1 MSEDEFHVLAQLPGN
16 ELRKTRYSVPPFGI
30 DVSEGIWDGLI
41 LAEAEFDSAAEAGN
55 LALPAFVVREVTEDD
70 RFTGGRLVRS
80 SRDDVQGWLSEHGI
94 RLVPA

>member
-1 MSEDEFHVLAQLPGN
+1 M
-16 ELRKTRYSVPPFGI
+16 
-30 DVSEGIWDGLI
+30 I

-55 LALPAFVVREVTEDD
+55 LVLPAFVVREVTEDD

-80 SRDDVQGWLSEHGI
+80 SRDDVQGWLSEYGI